1 MIASGLEGILQ
12 EKQEADLPLQ
22 NKLHIERSE
31 LSSKIQRLKTFITMD
46 PKFKELDWEHR
57 DLLKHQLKAMF
68 HYEEILIE
76 RLTLLNLNK

>member
-1 MIASGLEGILQ
+1 MSEFPLEDMLRREPTLQ
-12 EKQEADLPLQ
+12 EK
-22 NKLHIERSE
+22 LHEERIE

-46 PKFKELDWEHR
+46 SKFKELGWEHK
-57 DLLKHQLKAMF
+57 DLLKHQLKAML

>member
-1 MIASGLEGILQ
+1 MSEFPLEDMLRREPTLQ
-12 EKQEADLPLQ
+12 EK
-22 NKLHIERSE
+22 LHEERIE

-46 PKFKELDWEHR
+46 HKFKELDWEHR

>member
-1 MIASGLEGILQ
+1 MSEFPLEDMVRKEPTLQ
-12 EKQEADLPLQ
+12 EK
-22 NKLHIERSE
+22 LHEERIE

-46 PKFKELDWEHR
+46 FKFKELDWEHR